1 MNRHLSPQESA
12 ESFSGQPLDPALLSH
27 LRECLECRAELDR
40 FGETVLAFRG
50 ALREVI
56 NAHVELTP
64 AIELQPHHW
73 AEAPA
78 RGRWQWAVAA
88 AVVVLAG
95 LLPIVA
101 LDFTQRSGGRPAS
114 EEVDPSVL
122 MDSINLHLSRD
133 LPAPMEPIMVRE
145 SGGIQ

>member
-1 MNRHLSPQESA
+1 MNRHLSAQEFA
-12 ESFSGQPLDPALLSH
+12 ESFAGQPLNAALLSH
-27 LRECLECRAELDR
+27 LRECPECRAELDR
-40 FGETVLAFRG
+40 FGETMLAFRG
-50 ALREVI
+50 AIREVI
-56 NAHVELTP
+56 NTHVESTP
-64 AIELQPHHW
+64 AIELRPHHW
-73 AEAPA
+73 TEAPA
-78 RGRWQWAVAA
+78 RGRWQWALAA

-95 LLPIVA
+95 LLPLVA
-101 LDFTQRSGGRPAS
+101 LDFTLRSGGRPAS